1 MKRNTYSLLSSKWM
15 FSGDSGNDLLPFL
28 MNIISGKEIK
38 ETLNTTGFYL
48 SDATMAFNPFNP
60 NEASASSST
69 EEKVGII
76 QVHHPI
82 FKYDQVC
89 GPNGTQTIM
98 SVLEGWRNDASIIGV
113 VMDFNSGGGQ
123 VSGTPEIANYI
134 FNYDKPLVS
143 YSNDVVCSAAY
154 YMYAASNY
162 RMLNEFAD
170 VVGSIG
176 VMTQGINMKGVIE
189 KQGGK
194 VFEIYS
200 DLSPEKNIASRKLQE
215 GDERYVIEKTLNP
228 LAEKF
233 HSDMKRF
240 LPNISEKALKG
251 DVFSPKEA
259 IQEGLV
265 DSFGTLQNA
274 IDKVFELS
282 NAKKSNNSKS
292 NTNMN
297 TKSLPNVEAVL
308 GLDASLALTE
318 NGSYLNEEQLDAIEA
333 SLNTATETSANL
345 QTQLD
350 DANANHQTAIDAV
363 NAQLTDAQN
372 NATALETSVDTIMT
386 NLGLSVEGSITEKID
401 AINAKS
407 VVLGKRDGAGST
419 TPKFD
424 AKKEEGTNSMDDLN
438 IAGVDVKSA
447 LDC

>member
-1 MKRNTYSLLSSKWM
+1 M

-60 NEASASSST
+60 NEASASSSA

-143 YSNDVVCSAAY
+143 YSNDVVGSAAY

-176 VMTQGINMKGVIE
+176 VMTQGINMKGIIE

-259 IQEGLV
+259 IQEGLI

-297 TKSLPNVEAVL
+297 TKSLPQVEAVL
-308 GLDASLALTE
+308 GLDAPLALNN
-318 NGSYLNEEQLDAIEA
+318 NGSFLNEEQLETIEA
-333 SLNTATETSANL
+333 SLQTATETSAAI

-350 DANANHQTAIDAV
+350 DANENHQTALEAV
-363 NAQLTDAQN
+363 NGQLTEATN
-372 NATALETSVDTIMT
+372 NATAVEASVDAIME
-386 NLGLSVEGSITEKID
+386 NLGLPVEGSITEKL
-401 AINAKS
+401 AALNTKS
-407 VVLGKRDGAGST
+407 VVLGKQDGAAPT
-419 TPKFD
+419 TPKFGVQ
-424 AKKEEGTNSMDDLN
+424 EGSETATTASLN
-438 IAGVDVKSA
+438 IAGVDVAEA
-447 LDC
+447 LNC